1 MKRRIFLEVAG
12 TALTGTAANTLL
24 RAKGKN
30 STSSAES
37 LILDLE
43 RKWMDAMVRRDES
56 TLKDIMAEDFKR
68 IEKPWPNIAMYRP
81 QWIGNTIRF
90 HRVENF
96 RFLSVEAKV
105 SEKTDVVSVCY
116 RWRSLDDERP
126 FHETITAEDTWE
138 QRDGKWQVVY
148 RFVSDVVKGGSAFK
162 TNANRKA
169 IKLDPAVYAAY
180 VGQYKFGNNRILT
193 ISREGDQL
201 IHQGSGG
208 HRAELFPETKN
219 QFFRKDAPVLTSFVK
234 DGQGQVTQV
243 IHRHTS
249 GRVSIGHRIA

>member
-90 HRVENF
+90 HRVVIFGTVSFEIYI
-96 RFLSVEAKV
+96 LSIHA
-105 SEKTDVVSVCY
+105 VVS
-116 RWRSLDDERP
+116 
-126 FHETITAEDTWE
+126 
-138 QRDGKWQVVY
+138 G
-148 RFVSDVVKGGSAFK
+148 SD
-162 TNANRKA
+162 
-169 IKLDPAVYAAY
+169 
-180 VGQYKFGNNRILT
+180 
-193 ISREGDQL
+193 
-201 IHQGSGG
+201 
-208 HRAELFPETKN
+208 
-219 QFFRKDAPVLTSFVK
+219 
-234 DGQGQVTQV
+234 
-243 IHRHTS
+243 
-249 GRVSIGHRIA
+249 